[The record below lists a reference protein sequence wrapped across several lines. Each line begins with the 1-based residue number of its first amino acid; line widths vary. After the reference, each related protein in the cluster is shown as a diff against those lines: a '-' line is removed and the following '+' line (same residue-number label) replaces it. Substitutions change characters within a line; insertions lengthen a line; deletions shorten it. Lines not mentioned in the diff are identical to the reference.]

1 MCIRDRYIY
10 VNFCEGSTYF
20 KPYMELFQ
28 DKKTFKQNWCLDTTT
43 TLSEHCRR
51 RSKHKILF
59 FEMRLNEILELK
71 QNLLATGY

>member
-1 MCIRDRYIY
+1 
-10 VNFCEGSTYF
+10 
-20 KPYMELFQ
+20 MELFQ